1 MNDQLKV
8 NAFINECPCLEFI
21 GRLNGIDMVG
31 EKLSPEIAIDI
42 INEFS
47 LSGKVAPISLFAI
60 PSGNG
65 TSKPMYALLCD
76 HNYQANNRSAHKD
89 ELSQQL
95 EKIGSASCRE
105 RVESSEVAELL

>member
-1 MNDQLKV
+1 
-8 NAFINECPCLEFI
+8 
-21 GRLNGIDMVG
+21 MVG

-47 LSGKVAPISLFAI
+47 LSGKVAPISLLAI
-60 PSGNG
+60 PSNNG

-76 HNYQANNRSAHKD
+76 HNYQANDRSAHKD

-95 EKIGSASCRE
+95 ENRLCQSFHYKLARELGQLSKAKVLLADDARSEERRVGKECR
-105 RVESSEVAELL
+105 